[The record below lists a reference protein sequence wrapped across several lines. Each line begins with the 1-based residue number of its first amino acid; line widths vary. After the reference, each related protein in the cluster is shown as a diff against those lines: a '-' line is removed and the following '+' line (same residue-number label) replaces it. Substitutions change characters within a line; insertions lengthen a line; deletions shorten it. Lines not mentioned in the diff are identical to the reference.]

1 MSAIRGVV
9 CTFCGC
15 TCDDLEV
22 SVEGNQVKAV
32 KYACAIGMEK
42 MSKCVEERD
51 PRILVRSNGRLE
63 EASLEEALDRA
74 AEILASSKY
83 PLLYGW
89 SNTSCEAIKVGI
101 ELAEELGGVID
112 NTSCVCHG
120 PGIEAAQEVGIVEG
134 TLGQARHRADL
145 IVYWG
150 CNPLQAHMRHLAR
163 YTVMSSGLF
172 RAGRKDRK
180 LVVVDVRKTSTAK
193 LANMFL
199 QVEPG
204 MDYELIQAIRMAIQD
219 EEIEADKVA
228 GVPVEQ
234 IEELADLMVS
244 CEFGFLFFGLG
255 LTQPSAKNENIAAAI
270 SLIQDLNL
278 KTKWLLLPMRGHHNV
293 TGANKVTLWE
303 TGYPFAVDFSH
314 GYPRYNPGETSSVDL
329 LTRREVDAA
338 LIVASDPVAHMP
350 AQTAKAFTEIPMV
363 VVDPLMTA
371 SALLADVRI
380 PAAFVGVET
389 EGTIYRMDGVPLRAK
404 KLVEPPEGILPDKV
418 ILTTLLERVRKLR
431 RR

>member
-1 MSAIRGVV
+1 
-9 CTFCGC
+9 
-15 TCDDLEV
+15 
-22 SVEGNQVKAV
+22 
-32 KYACAIGMEK
+32 
-42 MSKCVEERD
+42 
-51 PRILVRSNGRLE
+51 
-63 EASLEEALDRA
+63 
-74 AEILASSKY
+74 
-83 PLLYGW
+83 
-89 SNTSCEAIKVGI
+89 
-101 ELAEELGGVID
+101 
-112 NTSCVCHG
+112 
-120 PGIEAAQEVGIVEG
+120 
-134 TLGQARHRADL
+134 
-145 IVYWG
+145 
-150 CNPLQAHMRHLAR
+150 MRHLAR

-199 QVEPG
+199 QVKPG

-219 EEIEADKVA
+219 EEIEADEVA

-338 LIVASDPVAHMP
+338 LIVASDPVSHMP

-363 VVDPLMTA
+363 VIDPLMTA

-418 ILTTLLERVRKLR
+418 ILTSLLERVRKLR